1 MGSFVHSD
9 ETAEPYQILPLRI
22 ARIDLVNIGAVLTFQ
37 ELSLVSRNASIAL
50 IENAEFAGIVR
61 IVGLGYRCRLCR

>member
-1 MGSFVHSD
+1 MPPGSSDSFVPPGETTEFD
-9 ETAEPYQILPLRI
+9 EILPSRI
-22 ARIDLVNIGAVLTFQ
+22 VSVDLFSFCAVLTFQ

-61 IVGLGYRCRLCR
+61 IVGLG